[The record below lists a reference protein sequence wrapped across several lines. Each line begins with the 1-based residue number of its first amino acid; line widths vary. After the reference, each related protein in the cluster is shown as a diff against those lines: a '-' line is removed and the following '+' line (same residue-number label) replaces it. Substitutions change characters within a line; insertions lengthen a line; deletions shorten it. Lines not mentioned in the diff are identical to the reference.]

1 MYTQYLQ
8 AYAHHSSTYGDH
20 TAIFYLVGKFY
31 EMYDWIHKDT
41 GAPGTSMSKV
51 VDILG
56 IQMSIKKDD
65 SPENTDGFF
74 AGVPEQSLHKYAGIL
89 TRAGWT
95 VVIYDQT
102 KDLKGAVKSRDV
114 SRILTPG
121 THVEALTRDAPY
133 VAGIWLEDAP
143 WGSKDPPSFA
153 LVCVDLSTGRIF
165 TYEGVARGKTGSWSA
180 DDAIHFFQ
188 VYSPRECTIWWRG
201 DGIACPSKDSLSRH
215 FGLLCQIQ
223 IYPGTKDV
231 MGGFEIPFTREEF
244 LRRSIQCESL
254 LPLRDFL
261 GITNYEKSER
271 ALCATLQRL
280 EELFPSGIQK
290 FYPPTRWSPNSSLFL
305 GNNALLQLNMITSA
319 NEDSVLGLFQKTQT
333 SFGLRAIRNRL
344 LHPHSC
350 PVILKRQYEE
360 IAVFESDTISTKVEH
375 LLKAMGDLPRLHRRL
390 VGGGIAPE
398 HIMAI
403 DQTYTCA
410 KAVAELLNDTPLAYK
425 SAIDIE
431 TIQASFQE
439 LFSIERALKACD
451 TSFCFQTGKAPRV
464 DILEAE
470 LIALFAKLNS
480 IVSKVTA
487 WASILP
493 NGLRIEY
500 KETMSPVIIGPKA
513 SIVAV
518 QKAIHG
524 GGAPFSKIEL
534 VSKKSSPHIE
544 IPELGT
550 GWADIMKRKWQLQ
563 EAVKAALIPLC
574 DELASKNL
582 GAWDALENW
591 LSLVDVTY
599 TIWKRSKELGFVMPT
614 LLEGDEARLSISC
627 LRHPLIERQVTR
639 TEYVTHTVELGTH
652 VRANGWLVYGM
663 NASGKSSLM
672 KAVGIAVLLAQAGCY
687 VPATQFIFVPFKSL
701 FTRILNTDNLWAG
714 LSSFAVEMTELR
726 EILLRADTN
735 SLVLGDELCSGTESI
750 SATALVGA
758 GLKHL
763 HKRCVK
769 FIFATHFHGL
779 MMIPAITQLEQL
791 KVWHLKVRYDHLED
805 ILVYERTLTPGSGS
819 SLYGLEVARAMC
831 ISETVLADAMD
842 IRKTLLG
849 TSSVVDAPIS
859 AWNPS
864 VQRKTCE
871 LCSKSIVNDLEVHHV
886 QQRANAVNGRNS
898 DGTHINDLRNLI
910 VVCSNCHDSIHSD
923 SIQVGS
929 VVQTSVGP
937 RRTTT
942 KRPVLIKPLAGGYNQ
957 QECETIENYLRNNP
971 SATPKRAVFDLEQKG
986 ITISFASLKGF
997 RKNV

>member
-1 MYTQYLQ
+1 MYANYLE
-8 AYAHHSSTYGDH
+8 AYAHHSNTYGDH

-41 GAPGTSMSKV
+41 GATGTSMSKV

-56 IQMSIKKDD
+56 IQMTIKKDD
-65 SPENTDGFF
+65 SPDGTDGFF
-74 AGVPEQSLHKYAGIL
+74 AGVPEQSLHKYAALL

-121 THVEALTRDAPY
+121 THVEAVVQDAPY
-133 VAGIWLEDAP
+133 VGGIWLEEAP

-165 TYEGVARGKTGSWSA
+165 TYEGVARGKEGSWSA
-180 DDAIHFFQ
+180 DDAVHFFQ
-188 VYSPRECTIWWRG
+188 VYCPRECTVWWRG
-201 DGIACPSKDSLSRH
+201 DGVSCPSKDSLRRQ
-215 FGLLCQIQ
+215 FALACQIM
-223 IYPGTKDV
+223 IYPGTKDA
-231 MGGFEIPFTREEF
+231 MGGFEIPYTREEF
-244 LRRSIQCESL
+244 LRRAIRVESL
-254 LPLRDFL
+254 LPLREFL
-261 GITNYEKSER
+261 GITNFEKSER

-290 FYPPTRWSPNSSLFL
+290 FYPPARWSPSDSLFL
-305 GNNALLQLNMITSA
+305 GNHALLQLNMITPML
-319 NEDSVLGLFQKTQT
+319 EDSILGLFQKTQT

-344 LHPHSC
+344 LYPHSS
-350 PVILKRQYEE
+350 PAILKRQYSE
-360 IAVFESDTISTKVEH
+360 IAVFENECIPKKVEY
-375 LLKAMGDLPRLHRRL
+375 LLKQMGDLPRLHRRL
-390 VGGGIAPE
+390 IGGSITPE

-403 DQTYTCA
+403 DQTYACA
-410 KAVAELLNDTPLAYK
+410 KSVADLLKGTPLAYK
-425 SAIDIE
+425 ASCSIQS
-431 TIQASFQE
+431 IQASFQDV
-439 LFSIERALKACD
+439 FSIERALKASD
-451 TSFCFQTGKAPRV
+451 TSFCFQKGKALTV
-464 DILEAE
+464 DALEAE
-470 LIALFAKLNS
+470 LTALFGELGAV
-480 IVSKVTA
+480 VSKVTA
-487 WASILP
+487 WACIPP

-500 KETMSPVIIGPKA
+500 KETMSPVLIGPKA
-513 SIVAV
+513 SILAV
-518 QKAIHG
+518 QKAISAG
-524 GGAPFSKIEL
+524 TAPFAKIEL

-544 IPELGT
+544 IPELGA
-550 GWADIMKRKWQLQ
+550 GWATIMKRKSQLQ
-563 EAVKAALIPLC
+563 EAVKAALIPIC
-574 DELASKNL
+574 DELSSKNL
-582 GAWDALENW
+582 DGWDSLETW

-614 LLEGDEARLSISC
+614 LLEGKVAQISVSG

-639 TEYVTHTVELGTH
+639 TEYVTHTIQLGDLVGT
-652 VRANGWLVYGM
+652 NGWLVYGM

-687 VPATQFIFVPFKSL
+687 VPATNFSFVPFKSL

-726 EILLRADTN
+726 EILLRADEN

-763 HKRCVK
+763 HKQCVK

-779 MMIPAITQLEQL
+779 MMIPAITELPML
-791 KVWHLKVRYDHLED
+791 KVWHLKVRYDAVAD
-805 ILVYERTLTPGSGS
+805 ILVYERTLTPGPGS

-831 ISETVLADAMD
+831 IPREVLDDALD

-849 TSSVVDAPIS
+849 TASTSDAPNS
-859 AWNPS
+859 AWNPAI
-864 VQRKTCE
+864 QRKACE
-871 LCSKSIVNDLEVHHV
+871 LCSKPIVNDLEVHHI
-886 QQRANAVNGRNS
+886 QQRADAVNGRNS

-910 VVCSNCHDSIHSD
+910 VVCSKCHDTIHSD
-923 SIQVGS
+923 ALKVGS

-942 KRPVLIKPLAGGYNQ
+942 RSVVIKPLAGGYT
-957 QECETIENYLRNNP
+957 EEERETIENYLRTNMA
-971 SATPKRAVFDLEQKG
+971 ATPKRAVFDLGQKG
-986 ITISFASLKGF
+986 IAVSFASLKGF
-997 RKNV
+997 RKNI

>member
-1 MYTQYLQ
+1 MYTNYFE
-8 AYAHHSSTYGDH
+8 AYAHHSSTYGEH

-41 GAPGTSMSKV
+41 RAPGTSMSKV

-56 IQMSIKKDD
+56 IQMTIKKGD
-65 SPENTDGFF
+65 SPEDTDGFF
-74 AGVPEQSLHKYAGIL
+74 AGVPEQSLHKYAAVL

-95 VVIYDQT
+95 VVIYDQV
-102 KDLKGAVKSRDV
+102 KDSKGAVKSRDV

-121 THVEALTRDAPY
+121 THVEAVSQDAPY

-153 LVCVDLSTGRIF
+153 LVSIDLSTGRIT
-165 TYEGVARGKTGSWSA
+165 TYEGVARGKTGVWTA
-180 DDAIHFFQ
+180 DDAVHFFQ
-188 VYSPRECTIWWRG
+188 VYSPRECTVWWRG
-201 DGIACPSKDSLSRH
+201 DGIACPSKDFLRRQ
-215 FGLLCQIQ
+215 FALACQIQ
-223 IYPGTKDV
+223 IYQGTKEAS
-231 MGGFEIPFTREEF
+231 GGFETPFIREEF
-244 LRRSIQCESL
+244 LRRAIQSDSL
-254 LPLRDFL
+254 LPLREFL
-261 GITNYEKSER
+261 GITNFEKSER
-271 ALCATLQRL
+271 AICATLQRI

-305 GNNALLQLNMITSA
+305 GNHALYQLNMITSG
-319 NEDSVLGLFQKTQT
+319 NEDSILGLFQKTQT

-350 PVILKRQYEE
+350 PAILKRQYSE
-360 IAVFESDTISTKVEH
+360 IAIFESTAISTKVEH
-375 LLKAMGDLPRLHRRL
+375 ILKGMGDLPRLHRRL
-390 VGGGIAPE
+390 IGGSITPE

-403 DQTYTCA
+403 DQTYVCA
-410 KAVAELLNDTPLAYK
+410 KNVAELLKDTPLAYK
-425 SAIDIE
+425 SALSLEKIH
-431 TIQASFQE
+431 TSFQE
-439 LFSIERALKACD
+439 VFSVERALKASD
-451 TSFCFQTGKAPRV
+451 TSFCFQRGKAVSV
-464 DILEAE
+464 DALEDE
-470 LIALFAKLNS
+470 LTALFAGLNS
-480 IVSKVTA
+480 VVTKVTA
-487 WASILP
+487 WASIP
-493 NGLRIEY
+493 HNGLRIEY
-500 KETMSPVIIGPKA
+500 KETMSPVLIGPKA
-513 SIVAV
+513 SMTAV
-518 QKAIHG
+518 QKAIASSQ
-524 GGAPFSKIEL
+524 APFHKLEL
-534 VSKKSSPHIE
+534 VSKKCTPHIE
-544 IPELGT
+544 IPELGE
-550 GWADIMKRKWQLQ
+550 GWAHIMKKKWQLQ

-582 GAWDALENW
+582 NEWDGLEDW

-599 TIWKRSKELGFVMPT
+599 TIWKRSKELGFVMPIILDGNESRICVT
-614 LLEGDEARLSISC
+614 G
-627 LRHPLIERQVTR
+627 LRHPLIERTVTR
-639 TEYVTHTVELGTH
+639 TEYVTHNVELGSENGC
-652 VRANGWLVYGM
+652 NGWLVYGM

-687 VPATQFIFVPFKSL
+687 VPATDFAFVPFKSL

-726 EILLRADTN
+726 EILLRADKN

-763 HKRCVK
+763 HKHSVK

-779 MMIPAITQLEQL
+779 MMIPAITELHRL
-791 KVWHLKVRYDHLED
+791 KVWHLKVRYDALSD
-805 ILVYERTLTPGSGS
+805 ILVYERTLTPGHGS
-819 SLYGLEVARAMC
+819 SLYGLEVARAMS
-831 ISETVLADAMD
+831 IPREVLDDAMN

-849 TSSVVDAPIS
+849 TASNSDAPLS
-859 AWNPS
+859 AWNPA
-864 VQRKTCE
+864 VQRKACE
-871 LCSKSIVNDLEVHHV
+871 LCSKSIVNDLEVHHI

-910 VVCSNCHDSIHSD
+910 VVCSKCHDSIHSD

-942 KRPVLIKPLAGGYNQ
+942 KRSVIIKPLAGGYSEEQ
-957 QECETIENYLRNNP
+957 RETIENYLRNNP